1 MRVLANILKILLI
14 EKYIVQTLLP
24 PFPLLSYKK
33 LKVYIKIKSI
43 CNANKKKIFPTQTW
57 RLESQVTIIYCYFL
71 QLGMNNLCIFFT

>member
-33 LKVYIKIKSI
+33 LKVYVTQI
-43 CNANKKKIFPTQTW
+43 KKIFPTQTW
-57 RLESQVTIIYCYFL
+57 ILESQVTIIYCYFL